1 MKILAVADIES
12 KSLWDYY
19 TPDKLSG
26 VELMISCGDLSPKYL
41 EFLVTMGN
49 CPLLYVRGNHDSVY
63 DTKPPEGCICIEDMI
78 YNHRGL
84 RIAGLGG
91 SMRYKNSSNMYSE
104 KEMEGRVNR
113 MTRKT
118 NITGGIDILV
128 THAPVRRYGDMEDLP
143 HRGFE
148 CFDSFLTRVRPL
160 YMLHG
165 HVHMTYSWSLER
177 TRRHPSGTVI
187 VNAFESY
194 MLDIPETAYPAFGKT
209 GSALY
214 DAICRNGAKHRVF
227 RYNPI

>member
-148 CFDSFLTRVRPL
+148 CFDSFLTWVRPL

-165 HVHMTYSWSLER
+165 HVHKSY
-177 TRRHPSGTVI
+177 TRDFVKKRNHPSGTQI
-187 VNAFESY
+187 INAYDHCTLE
-194 MLDIPETAYPAFGKT
+194 IPEDAYPEYGNTGAF
-209 GSALY
+209 LY
-214 DAICRNGAKHRVF
+214 DFYCKNDKKFKGFGR
-227 RYNPI
+227 NPI

>member
-104 KEMEGRVNR
+104 KEMASR
-113 MTRKT
+113 
-118 NITGGIDILV
+118 IS
-128 THAPVRRYGDMEDLP
+128 
-143 HRGFE
+143 
-148 CFDSFLTRVRPL
+148 SFRLR
-160 YMLHG
+160 
-165 HVHMTYSWSLER
+165 
-177 TRRHPSGTVI
+177 
-187 VNAFESY
+187 
-194 MLDIPETAYPAFGKT
+194 
-209 GSALY
+209 
-214 DAICRNGAKHRVF
+214 
-227 RYNPI
+227 